1 MLRRVSRVARLLP
14 ALACLLA
21 FGCGDTGTHHVSG
34 KVTFQ
39 GKDVPTGMI
48 YFMPDGSKGNSG
60 PTGFAEI
67 KDGQYDTSSGNGRG
81 APPGPIIIAIEGF
94 DPSAPPDKPKTEE
107 EVSAEATVKVLFP
120 RYELAFDMPTESITK
135 DIDVPPEAA
144 KGPQTV
150 GGPKPGEIIP

>member
-1 MLRRVSRVARLLP
+1 
-14 ALACLLA
+14 
-21 FGCGDTGTHHVSG
+21 
-34 KVTFQ
+34 
-39 GKDVPTGMI
+39 MI

-67 KDGQYDTSSGNGRG
+67 KDGEYDTSSGNGRA
-81 APPGPIIIAIEGF
+81 APSGPVIIAIEGF
-94 DPSAPPDKPKTEE
+94 DPSQPADKPKEGE
-107 EVSAEATVKVLFP
+107 DVSEEATVKVLFP
-120 RYELAFDMPTESITK
+120 RYEITFDMPAETIEK